1 MGAVRCI
8 FSESERQF
16 LQLGGQY
23 PLNIEGTRKFQASPL
38 RYCLQ
43 ENVLYLP
50 TGFSEEDYAYS
61 KRFCWARLRTNVLYD
76 LDFHFDFNTK
86 IPDDYSLE
94 RLNENG
100 VGLGAR
106 YIKRHQEVDGSRISV
121 SKFCSATLIDGIR
134 SNPEAI
140 SNLSKEDFEALCAEL
155 FVARGFEVDL
165 YRSTKDDGIDFL
177 ALKTDDVDPLIFA
190 VQCKH
195 PDSDRRSRKQPRTLP
210 VATVREIYGVAKAH
224 NITGGIAITSSKY
237 SPAAKK
243 FTELKPDEIAVY
255 DRSDILRWIETYRW
269 NDDEKP

>member
-8 FSESERQF
+8 FSESEHRF
-16 LQLGGQY
+16 LELGGQY
-23 PLNIEGTRKFQASPL
+23 PLSLEGTRKFQTSPL

-43 ENVLYLP
+43 ENILYLP
-50 TGFSEEDYAYS
+50 KGFSEEDYAYS
-61 KRFCWARLRTNVLYD
+61 KRFCWARLKINVLYD
-76 LDFHFDFNTK
+76 LHFHFGFNTR

-94 RLNENG
+94 KLTEAG

-106 YIKRHQEVDGSRISV
+106 YLKRHQEVNGSRISV
-121 SKFCSATLIDGIR
+121 SKFCSASLIDGIR

-140 SNLSKEDFEALCAEL
+140 SNLSKKDFEALCAEL
-155 FVARGFEVDL
+155 FVSRGFEVDL

-177 ALKTDDVDPLIFA
+177 ALRTDDIDPLIFA

-195 PDSDRRSRKQPRTLP
+195 PDSEHCSQKQPRTLS

-237 SPAAKK
+237 SHASKK
-243 FTELKPDEIAVY
+243 FADLKPDEIAVY
-255 DRSDILRWIETYRW
+255 DRSDILRWIEKYRW
-269 NDDEKP
+269 NNDEKP